1 MELVVQPGKLRLNIQ
16 SGQNLLD
23 VLRDNDVPISYSCMS
38 GRCGTC
44 RCKVTQGEV
53 RYSGPEAGRPDRD
66 TDSHVLA
73 CQSVLTESC
82 TIEIPDMD
90 EVIVHPAKIIKGTV
104 TVMESLTHD
113 IRRVRIKPAKPMA
126 FSPGQYAT
134 LQFTPALWPPV
145 SEVVW

>member
-1 MELVVQPGKLRLNIQ
+1 
-16 SGQNLLD
+16 
-23 VLRDNDVPISYSCMS
+23 
-38 GRCGTC
+38 
-44 RCKVTQGEV
+44 
-53 RYSGPEAGRPDRD
+53 
-66 TDSHVLA
+66 
-73 CQSVLTESC
+73 VLTESC

-104 TVMESLTHD
+104 TAIVTLTHD
-113 IRRVRIKPAKPMA
+113 IRRLRIKPTKPMA